1 MEEEKGQTENIKETT
16 KKKQM
21 DDNVVYIGTKPFMN
35 YINAVVMT
43 ATIKKHK
50 EIKIVAR
57 GKSISRA
64 VDVAETSR
72 INFLSGENEVIVDS
86 VKISSGELKRKEDN
100 KLIRVSEIEIVLIK
114 KK

>member
-1 MEEEKGQTENIKETT
+1 MEEEKGQTGNTKEVA

-43 ATIKKHK
+43 ATIKKEK
-50 EIKIVAR
+50 VIKIVAR

-64 VDVAETSR
+64 VDVAEVSVH
-72 INFLSGENEVIVDS
+72 NFLNGENEMVVGP
-86 VKISSGELKRKEDN
+86 VKISSTELKRKEDN
-100 KLIRVSEIEIVLIK
+100 KLIRVSEIEITLTK
-114 KK
+114 K